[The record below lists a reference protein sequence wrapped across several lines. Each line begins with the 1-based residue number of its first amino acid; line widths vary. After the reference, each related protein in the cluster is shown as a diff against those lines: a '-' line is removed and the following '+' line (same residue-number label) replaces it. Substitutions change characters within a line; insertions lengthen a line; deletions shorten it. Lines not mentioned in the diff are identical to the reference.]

1 VLERARAR
9 GVVTALDTG
18 WPPEGWSAEVRAEL
32 RATLA
37 HVDLFLPNLDE
48 ARGLLDLPDADPFSA
63 LLALGPIV
71 AGRTAL
77 KLGAAGAAALDG
89 AGELIA
95 ASAPAGVVMDT
106 VGAGD
111 TFNAVLL
118 AALRDR
124 LPLPRA
130 LRLAV
135 EVTSAALASSPR
147 RLPAWDTLLRRERV
161 AGQPGG
167 RSQRS

>member
-1 VLERARAR
+1 
-9 GVVTALDTG
+9 
-18 WPPEGWSAEVRAEL
+18 
-32 RATLA
+32 
-37 HVDLFLPNLDE
+37 
-48 ARGLLDLPDADPFSA
+48 
-63 LLALGPIV
+63 
-71 AGRTAL
+71 
-77 KLGAAGAAALDG
+77 
-89 AGELIA
+89 
-95 ASAPAGVVMDT
+95 MDT